1 MTTTPRPAG
10 PVLPTVKPL
19 VRRSTLVRKRDEIE
33 NGSSPA
39 PPKRAKVAFD
49 EKVEVQNIHD
59 WEKAPEVILEEVR
72 RALQKHAQG
81 EDSGYDELKSIF
93 DSQQKEKKPVS
104 SITMKSYTMALL
116 SNVSNLNKPCSDLV
130 HAVLNSQWLGR
141 DDDYVRAY
149 MRLMANIVS
158 SQGMF
163 VVEVLGMLVENLTGG
178 KRFFQDPND
187 RCTANYKYRSS
198 IQW

>member
-10 PVLPTVKPL
+10 PVLPTAKPL

-33 NGSSPA
+33 SRSSPA
-39 PPKRAKVAFD
+39 PAKRARVAFD
-49 EKVEVQNIHD
+49 EKVEVQKIHD

-93 DSQQKEKKPVS
+93 DSQKKEEQTVS
-104 SITMKSYTMALL
+104 STTLKSYNMALL
-116 SNVSNLNKPCSDLV
+116 SNVSDLNKSCSGLV

-141 DDDYVRAY
+141 DDDYVRVY

-163 VVEVLGMLVENLTGG
+163 VPELLGMLVENLTGG
-178 KRFFQDPND
+178 KRLMRDPGD
-187 RCTANYKYRSS
+187 RCTAHCWYRSS
-198 IQW
+198 I

>member
-1 MTTTPRPAG
+1 MTTTPGPAG
-10 PVLPTVKPL
+10 PVFTTAKPL

-39 PPKRAKVAFD
+39 PAKRVKVAFD

-59 WEKAPEVILEEVR
+59 WQKAPEVILEEVR
-72 RALQKHAQG
+72 RAFQKHAQG
-81 EDSGYDELKSIF
+81 ENSGYNELKSIYN
-93 DSQQKEKKPVS
+93 SQKKEKKPVS
-104 SITMKSYTMALL
+104 STTMKSYTMALL
-116 SNVSNLNKPCSDLV
+116 SNVSILNKSCSDLV

-149 MRLMANIVS
+149 MRLIANIVS
-158 SQGMF
+158 SQGIF

-178 KRFFQDPND
+178 KRLVQDLN
-187 RCTANYKYRSS
+187 
-198 IQW
+198 